1 MQARAFVPLFIG
13 TAAAM
18 LGIGIIVPILPLY
31 AESMGASGLLVGLVV
46 GAFALSRTVFAPI
59 IGRISDRRGRKRILL
74 GGLFLY
80 VLLSLS
86 YVMAPDPAW
95 LVAVRF
101 AHGFASIMITP
112 IAQAYIGDITP
123 QGKEGEYINLFVM
136 SLFTGM
142 AIGPLL
148 GGYLSEAF
156 SFQAPFYA
164 MAIAAGVSLLL
175 VLVLVPDKAPT
186 EAANRP
192 ATEHTFKAVL
202 KDPPMRAIM
211 SFMASRGFY
220 RWGFNSFF
228 PVLAIGMMSKTH
240 IGLIVSGYMI
250 IDMLFQYPMGRLSDT
265 LSNHRTAFV
274 LAGGSISALCMVAV
288 PLAESTYLLLIP
300 VFGMGTFSAVAR
312 SSMLAIRTER
322 GRDLGMGTVTGA
334 HTSSLGIGQMLGP
347 ILFGTIVDLFS
358 LRAAFYVGGAAGLIG
373 VLAALKFL
381 RQRT

>member
-1 MQARAFVPLFIG
+1 
-13 TAAAM
+13 M

-59 IGRISDRRGRKRILL
+59 VGRISDRRGRKRILV

-86 YVMAPDPAW
+86 YVIAPDPAW

-156 SFQAPFYA
+156 SFHAPFYA
-164 MAIAAGVSLLL
+164 MAIAAGISLLL
-175 VLVLVPDKAPT
+175 VLVLVPNNAPT
-186 EAANRP
+186 EVPNRP
-192 ATEHTFKAVL
+192 ITEHTFKAVL

-228 PVLAIGMMSKTH
+228 PVLAIGMMSKTD

-265 LSNHRTAFV
+265 LSDRRTAFV
-274 LAGGSISALCMVAV
+274 LTGGSISALCMVAV
-288 PLAESTYLLLIP
+288 PLAQSTYLLLIP
-300 VFGMGTFSAVAR
+300 VFGMGIFSAIAR

-334 HTSSLGIGQMLGP
+334 HTSSLGVGQMLGP
-347 ILFGTIVDLFS
+347 ILFGIIVDLFS
-358 LRAAFYVGGAAGLIG
+358 LQAAFYVGGAVGLIG
-373 VLAALKFL
+373 VLAAFKFL
-381 RQRT
+381 RQPV